1 MYIEL
6 RTKMM
11 PAMLKICNT
20 FHELDIPAL
29 LEIYSESTEKKVH
42 YDGVSR
48 FQAEEEFIEYL
59 KDDFFSSNGAFYA
72 VLIKDHVSVCA
83 LRAEPWCDG
92 LLLSG
97 LETRPDS
104 RGNGFATQLL
114 QMTLAHIKETPAY
127 VHVHKKNAKSL
138 AVHKKCGF
146 EITKDFARLL
156 DGAVS
161 GQYYTLVK
169 V

>member
-1 MYIEL
+1 MQADLRIE
-6 RTKMM
+6 TVSVMI
-11 PAMLKICNT
+11 KICYTFQELNT
-20 FHELDIPAL
+20 PAL
-29 LEIYSESTEKKVH
+29 LEIYSESIERRRLSE
-42 YDGVSR
+42 GISR
-48 FQAEEEFIEYL
+48 FQAEDEFVDYL
-59 KDDFFSSNGAFYA
+59 KDDFFMAKGSFYA
-72 VLIKDHVSVCA
+72 VLIMDQVPVCA

-169 V
+169 M